1 MTFKKTTVL
10 LFLLF
15 FVYSNTELGQLFKIS
30 NLVQHYLEHTSYK
43 QVQQQS
49 FMTFIINHY
58 KNSQKHTDTDGHDKH
73 ENLPFKT
80 QTLNLDTV
88 VLTLE
93 EIQTFFTFKK
103 LILISVNQSLPI
115 YKEWYI
121 SNVIVSIWQPPKLV

>member
-1 MTFKKTTVL
+1 MTLKKIITL

-30 NLVQHYLEHTSYK
+30 NLVQHYLEHTNHK
-43 QVQQQS
+43 QEQPQS
-49 FMTFIINHY
+49 FMAFIINHY
-58 KNSQKHTDTDGHDKH
+58 KNSQKHTDADGHDKH

-88 VLTLE
+88 VLTFE
-93 EIQTFFTFKK
+93 EILTIFTFKK
-103 LILISVNQSLPI
+103 PILISVNQSLPI

-121 SNVIVSIWQPPKLV
+121 SNVLLSIWQPPKLA